1 MLCEVIEILLVGWLW
16 YITTLT
22 SSFCLSFAYTHTQML
37 SLYRDPKGQ
46 YIFERSDSMRRPTL
60 TGVSTLNDH
69 ERDRMMELERH
80 CRDIESRLAKYEVC
94 VEGELEKKSCVK
106 TYRTKWKRVW

>member
-1 MLCEVIEILLVGWLW
+1 MLCEILLVGWLW
-16 YITTLT
+16 YMVYYSID
-22 SSFCLSFAYTHTQML
+22 FCLFILPIFLHTYTQML
-37 SLYRDPKGQ
+37 SLYRDPKGE

-69 ERDRMMELERH
+69 ERERMMELERH

-94 VEGELEKKSCVK
+94 V
-106 TYRTKWKRVW
+106 

>member
-1 MLCEVIEILLVGWLW
+1 MVYYSID
-16 YITTLT
+16 
-22 SSFCLSFAYTHTQML
+22 FCLFILPIFLHTHTQML
-37 SLYRDPKGQ
+37 SLYRDPKGE

-69 ERDRMMELERH
+69 ERERMMELERH

-94 VEGELEKKSCVK
+94 V
-106 TYRTKWKRVW
+106 